1 MVIHLRKLRLL
12 ESLFLIMIYFN
23 YFLILVMGNLS
34 IIFHVKFIAPIVLLI
49 FTAILRENTIVQ
61 KILKKLKEWGNKG
74 IRGLSKLLGI
84 EIDGKVSLKV
94 SF

>member
-1 MVIHLRKLRLL
+1 MKDIGKKVLT
-12 ESLFLIMIYFN
+12 
-23 YFLILVMGNLS
+23 
-34 IIFHVKFIAPIVLLI
+34 IIKNAIVKFFKNL
-49 FTAILRENTIVQ
+49 FT

-74 IRGLSKLLGI
+74 ITGLSKLLGI